1 MTENLGL
8 AGMDEVELSE
18 DSKGRQRSTIA
29 FPYSD
34 FDSAENVARAI
45 YENVGHGT
53 CSASSQLA
61 AWMKV
66 SAKSSGF
73 RTQLSSARLFGLVEN
88 GKSEA
93 YRLTDLGIRVLDPSQ
108 SKSAKAEAFLC
119 VPLFK
124 ALYEKYKG
132 VVTPPTAALE
142 AEIVSLGVAEK
153 QKSRARQNFESSAVQ
168 TGFREQGANRL
179 VMPAVVVLPPQAA
192 NIDKV
197 EKFGVESTA
206 DEKKAL
212 DLDPLL
218 LALLQKIPKRGESWP
233 AEKRLRWF
241 RTFAM
246 NVSQVYDDDNEPV
259 ELRVI
264 VDTQ

>member
-1 MTENLGL
+1 MIESAGLNSTEK
-8 AGMDEVELSE
+8 VESSE
-18 DSKGRQRSTIA
+18 ENKGRQRSTIA

-34 FDSAENVARAI
+34 FDSAEHVAQAI
-45 YENVGHGT
+45 YTNVGHGM

-61 AWMKV
+61 AWMRI

-88 GKSEA
+88 SNSEI
-93 YRLTDLGIRVLDPSQ
+93 YRLTDLGIRVLDPAQ
-108 SKSAKAEAFLC
+108 AKTAKAEAFLH

-132 VVTPPTAALE
+132 VATPPTAALE

-168 TGFREQGANRL
+168 TGFREQGSNRL
-179 VMPAVVVLPPQAA
+179 VMPAVVVLPPLATGPEK
-192 NIDKV
+192 IDKGGG
-197 EKFGVESTA
+197 EDPGELR
-206 DEKKAL
+206 EAL

-218 LALLQKIPKRGESWP
+218 LALLQKIPKRGDLWP

-246 NVSQVYDDDNEPV
+246 NVSQVYDDDDEPI
-259 ELRVI
+259 ELRVSI
-264 VDTQ
+264 EPQ